1 MAMTDRRVMAAG
13 AALVLS
19 LLGAA
24 VAQGPGRTGAQP
36 PAASSPT
43 TARVETAPLDLVEPD
58 RFRVPAVF
66 QPVRRVTVVATDDGL
81 VQGIATRVGEKV
93 RERQDLVQLD
103 RTEAAARL
111 KIAKAELKE
120 RQAAVKATPDSGQ
133 QQIAAAQVEA
143 AEARVELAQLALDR
157 CTLKA
162 PFAGLVLALPVSVG
176 QFVTKGTTVAE
187 LADVSDL
194 RVLVPV
200 DRTRVKEGQTLQLTS
215 EGRTVTGKV
224 ASMLPLPESYSALRE
239 LATPWSAALVVV
251 DNPATAGIE
260 PGQRVVNP
268 FLPVTPIATVPGRA
282 IRSQPSQI
290 RDAPATAYVQVVRNE
305 HVANVP
311 VSVLGE
317 VGPERMQV
325 AGAFR
330 PADAVIVESSMPL
343 AAGTFIRFG
352 GDLGTQLQAMP
363 PNPDA
368 SGALAEITPAAGA
381 PAPAGTTGA
390 APAPATRVAPIGAP
404 DSAAPRPAATT
415 TTRPAPRP
423 AQPQPAAKGGAVPF

>member
-1 MAMTDRRVMAAG
+1 MADRRATAAG
-13 AALVLS
+13 AALVMT

-24 VAQGPGRTGAQP
+24 WAQGPGRTQ
-36 PAASSPT
+36 PAASATLTS
-43 TARVETAPLDLVEPD
+43 ARVETAPLELIEPD
-58 RFRVPAVF
+58 RFRIPTVF
-66 QPVRRVTVVATDDGL
+66 QPARRVTVVATDDGL
-81 VQGIATRVGEKV
+81 VTGITAKVGERV

-120 RQAAVKATPDSGQ
+120 RQAAAKATPDSGQ
-133 QQIAAAQVEA
+133 QAIAAARVEA

-162 PFAGLVLALPVSVG
+162 PFAGLVLSFPVSAG

-194 RVLVPV
+194 RALVPV
-200 DRTRVKEGQTLQLTS
+200 DRTRVREGQALQLST
-215 EGRTVTGKV
+215 EGRNVAGKV
-224 ASMLPLPESYSALRE
+224 AALLPLPESFAPLRE

-251 DNPATAGIE
+251 DNPTTAGVE
-260 PGQRVVNP
+260 PGQRVRNP
-268 FLPVTPIATVPGRA
+268 FLPPTPIATVPGRA
-282 IRSQPSQI
+282 IQTEPAAAKAK
-290 RDAPATAYVQVVRNE
+290 DAPATYYVQVVRNE

-330 PADAVIVESSMPL
+330 STDMAIVESSVQL
-343 AAGTFIRFG
+343 AAGSFIRFG
-352 GDLGTQLQAMP
+352 GAQGTQIQAMP

-368 SGALAEITPAAGA
+368 SGTLAEVAPPSGGSPAAG
-381 PAPAGTTGA
+381 TA
-390 APAPATRVAPIGAP
+390 APARATRVAPIGSQ
-404 DSAAPRPAATT
+404 DSALPRPAAA
-415 TTRPAPRP
+415 TRPAAKTTP
-423 AQPQPAAKGGAVPF
+423 PAAKPASGAVPF